1 MFGERYFTA
10 RRHLSNIMRE
20 IAALA
25 AKQGLHLAAK
35 LPLAELDAGS
45 LGPPFLLAACGET
58 NAGKSAFFN
67 ALMGQLICPMSPL
80 PETDRVICYRYGQPA
95 SDTDP
100 SPMLRECCRP
110 LPILRDFNLIDTP
123 GLRAEPDEASR
134 TAQPLLEAADAVFI
148 VLPFDNPW
156 GAPAWNLVTR
166 LPATVLD
173 RAVLIVQQADRATP
187 ADLPVIEGHLRDLA
201 IKKVGRALPVFPVS
215 AKLAYEAR
223 RSQPVDTARLV
234 ASGFANLEC
243 HLSAAVCGTPARHA
257 LLASW
262 RDQSAAALRLLE
274 DRLDSNDQLLR
285 EQHQFLGRLEADIIR
300 LREHFILRLPDHLGR
315 VAEVF
320 QHEAVGVTRYLRK
333 SLGTVRSIIR
343 AFLGDRTIHAV
354 EAVFVER
361 LQAAVEAVAQQDGDE
376 VVAVCREHR
385 QQLVRQVKDATGVD
399 LARADAREG
408 KLEEARARFVERVGC
423 AAREG
428 IGNLQVRSQLAKDL
442 VRRNRAI
449 KSFLFVCLALA
460 TAAGTSGALGF
471 HPWPAVGLLGG
482 AALFLLGGALVAW
495 LAMRRVAGDFQ
506 DRLLDTCAGF
516 ANALRAD
523 YEAALKVVFQ
533 EHLENLAPLRQ
544 HLATSHAALEPA
556 RKRWSELFLTL
567 KSIEQDHLSEPP
579 ITTTSC
585 TR

>member
-10 RRHLSNIMRE
+10 R
-20 IAALA
+20 
-25 AKQGLHLAAK
+25 QHLARLMRQIHALGSQHGIDLSSH
-35 LPLAELDAGS
+35 LPLAELESGS
-45 LGPPFLLAACGET
+45 LGAPFSLVVCGGT
-58 NAGKSAFFN
+58 NAGKSAFLN
-67 ALMGQLICPMSPL
+67 ALMGRQICPMSAL
-80 PETDRVICYRYGQPA
+80 PNTDRVNIYRYGDPA
-95 SDTDP
+95 SDTDAGP
-100 SPMLRECCRP
+100 LLREARRP
-110 LPILRDFNLIDTP
+110 LVILRDFHLVDTP
-123 GLRAEPDEASR
+123 GLRAEPDEVSR
-134 TAQPLLEAADAVFI
+134 LLEPLLEVADALFV

-156 GAPAWNLVTR
+156 GAPAWNLVSC
-166 LPATVLD
+166 LPPLMLD
-173 RAVLIVQQADRATP
+173 RTILIVQQADRANP

-201 IKKVGRALPVFPVS
+201 VKKVGRALPVFPVS

-223 RSQPVDTARLV
+223 QSQPEDTARLV

-257 LLASW
+257 LLAAW
-262 RDQSAAALRLLE
+262 RDQADTALRAVE
-274 DRLDSNDQLLR
+274 DRFDWNEQLVR
-285 EQHQFLGRLEADIIR
+285 ERHQFLRLMEADIIR

-315 VAEVF
+315 VAEIF
-320 QHEAVGVTRYLRK
+320 QREAVGVTRFLRK
-333 SLGTVRSIIR
+333 KLGTARSIIS

-361 LQAAVEAVAQQDGDE
+361 LQAAVESVAQLDGDE

-385 QQLVRQVKDATGVD
+385 QQLVRQVKESTGVD
-399 LARADAREG
+399 LAQAAGERDG
-408 KLEEARARFVERVGC
+408 KLEEARAWFVERVGC
-423 AAREG
+423 AARDG

-449 KSFLFVCLALA
+449 KSFLCVCLLLA
-460 TAAGTSGALGF
+460 TAAGVSGALGF
-471 HPWPAVGLLGG
+471 HPWPAMGLLGG

-495 LAMRRVAGDFQ
+495 LAMRRVSGDFQ

-516 ANALRAD
+516 ANALKAD

-544 HLATSHAALEPA
+544 HLATAQAALEPA

-567 KSIEQDHLSEPP
+567 KSIEQDHLS
-579 ITTTSC
+579 
-585 TR
+585 